1 MITATDGREVELP
14 PGALKVLDLANVV
27 LTDFGFESLRY
38 LDDGESVPDT
48 VLGIHL
54 PPQYEDRYDN
64 RFVRQFIVTL
74 GAVSV
79 KLHSPAKY
87 RPASAGEAVALSVM
101 RQMASIQVEMLSYEG
116 ELDAEDANEL
126 DREGGI
132 LDRWLEDVL
141 TPVPQQALA
150 TAGGRQSG
158 RAPSDPAQWAA
169 YEDWFRPFDETSVL
183 PAYLADQ

>member
-1 MITATDGREVELP
+1 MITAIDGREVELP

-27 LTDFGFESLRY
+27 LTDYGFESLRY
-38 LDDGESVPDT
+38 LDEGESVPDT

-101 RQMASIQVEMLSYEG
+101 RQMASIQVDMLSYEG
-116 ELDAEDANEL
+116 DLDAEDATEL
-126 DREGGI
+126 DSDGGI
-132 LDRWLEDVL
+132 LDSWLWDVI
-141 TPVPQQALA
+141 TPVPEQALA
-150 TAGGRQSG
+150 RAERRRFGRVP
-158 RAPSDPAQWAA
+158 ADPAEWVP

-183 PAYLADQ
+183 PAFLTDV